1 MDYSELIHNFIDGE
15 IGAPEEEN
23 LFSALA
29 DNPTLRTE
37 LKNFIDFEKA
47 AKSDIAA
54 YIPPVESTSG
64 IFSTLG
70 VSQVAGVG
78 ASVGAAVSSGF
89 WTRYGLLLFT
99 NLATLLFTGA
109 LGYFIFTSFNGTNS
123 GIFQD
128 HPNKSTLTKNFNNNS
143 NTQFPVVT
151 NSNSDNK
158 SSIKS
163 KIRYSQSRK
172 ELNKPSYITKKGEEI
187 KPQGKQS
194 VNPPEEISSSNSN
207 ISLNEESFTSKDI
220 ENSKFNLI
228 KQNPN
233 SINSDDVEQ
242 DDFLPKE
249 SIKYNEYPVFF
260 NFLEKN
266 NISLLVS
273 GVESWSLPAATVEKS
288 TNPFLRNS
296 NIVLLYNLNP
306 KLSLGLD
313 LRQEFFFQSYKGFDK
328 EQKELL
334 YEQNT
339 NYIAFGIIGKYN
351 IFETKYFKPFGQIYL
366 GGNKAGQIGRAMLG
380 VEITP
385 GKDYGF
391 VLGLEGSA
399 LRYYHENNN
408 FYSKKLG
415 AYYGVVL
422 HF

>member
-15 IGAPEEEN
+15 IGVPEEEN
-23 LFSALA
+23 LFSELA
-29 DNPTLRTE
+29 DNPTLRIE
-37 LKNFIDFEKA
+37 LKNFIELEKA

-78 ASVGAAVSSGF
+78 VSVGAAVSSGF
-89 WTRYGLLLFT
+89 WTKYGLLLLS
-99 NLATLLFTGA
+99 NLATLLLTGA
-109 LGYFIFTSFNGTNS
+109 LGYFLFSSFNDSNS
-123 GIFQD
+123 VIFQD
-128 HPNKSTLTKNFNNNS
+128 QLNKSSLTKNVDNNRS
-143 NTQFPVVT
+143 SKIPIVS
-151 NSNSDNK
+151 NSNSDNN

-163 KIRYSQSRK
+163 KIRFYQSRK
-172 ELNKPSYITKKGEEI
+172 ETNKPSYIAKKGEEI
-187 KPQGKQS
+187 KPQSKKS
-194 VNPPEEISSSNSN
+194 IENSEDISSSNSN
-207 ISLNEESFTSKDI
+207 ITLNEESFASKDI
-220 ENSKFNLI
+220 ENSNFNLI

-233 SINSDDVEQ
+233 SINSDDDNQ
-242 DDFLPKE
+242 NDFLRKE
-249 SIKYNEYPVFF
+249 SINYNDYPFFF

-273 GVESWSLPAATVEKS
+273 GVESWSLPTATVEKS

-296 NIVLLYNLNP
+296 NVVLLYNLNP

-328 EQKELL
+328 DQKEYL

-339 NYIAFGIIGKYN
+339 NYFAIGIIGKYN

-366 GGNKAGQIGRAMLG
+366 GGNKVGQIGRAMLG
-380 VEITP
+380 MEITP

-399 LRYYHENNN
+399 LRYYHENNYY
-408 FYSKKLG
+408 YSKKLG